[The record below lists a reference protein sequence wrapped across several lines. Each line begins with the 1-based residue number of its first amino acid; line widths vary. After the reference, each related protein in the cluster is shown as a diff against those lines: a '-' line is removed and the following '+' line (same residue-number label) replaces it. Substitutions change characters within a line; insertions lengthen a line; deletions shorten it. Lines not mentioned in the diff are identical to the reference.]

1 MGFRRKCLMG
11 CPKCKGDSCAKR
23 QTEVISQVIVETGR
37 HRIVCDVQ
45 GGMLHIAK
53 NHTASIEMMRVLDV
67 IELEDWVPNDGRVC
81 KIGGLGFQR

>member
-1 MGFRRKCLMG
+1 
-11 CPKCKGDSCAKR
+11 
-23 QTEVISQVIVETGR
+23 
-37 HRIVCDVQ
+37 
-45 GGMLHIAK
+45 MLHIAK